1 MGTLR
6 EIFGAGID
14 GALRLRRAASTN
26 PLTRDLYRELAN
38 RNLFTDLYQ
47 HDRMLADRVRVE
59 TYRRAIEKHVRPG
72 DVVLDLGT
80 GSGLLALLAAK
91 AGAAKVYAIDHGPL
105 IEAARAVAKDN
116 GLSIEFRRVN
126 SKRFSCDEKV
136 DVLLQE
142 QIGDALFEEGMIEN
156 VADLRDRLLKP
167 GGRILPARF
176 DLFIDPVQLREPRPF
191 AWEQEIAGIRFR
203 ALRELEASQSASY
216 RFKPLP
222 PADFDHFLTRSDP
235 VLSFDLGSATSR
247 ELPSRV
253 AYQRAVSVAGR
264 LDGYCVHFRARFDD
278 EIALETSP
286 FAPHTSWRNPLLR
299 TETRQLQ
306 VGDALALQLEA
317 ADWTDPLTWN
327 WSG

>member
-26 PLTRDLYRELAN
+26 PLTRDLYRQLAN

-80 GSGLLALLAAK
+80 GSGLLALMAAR

-105 IEAARAVAKDN
+105 IEAARAVARDN
-116 GLSIEFRRVN
+116 GLSQIEFRQVN
-126 SKRFSCDEKV
+126 SKRFSCDEKL
-136 DVLLQE
+136 DVILQE
-142 QIGDALFEEGMIEN
+142 QIGDALFEESMIEN
-156 VADLRDRLLKP
+156 VTDLRDRLLKP

-176 DLFIDPVQLREPRPF
+176 DLYVDAVQLREPRPF
-191 AWEQEIAGIRFR
+191 AWEQEIAGIRFA
-203 ALRELEASQSASY
+203 ALRDLEASQPATY

-222 PADFDHFLTRSDP
+222 PADFDHFLTRSEP
-235 VLSFDLGSATSR
+235 VVSFDLATVTMR
-247 ELPSRV
+247 ALPGRV
-253 AYQRAVSVAGR
+253 SYQRPVSVAGR
-264 LDGYCVHFRARFDD
+264 LDGYCLHFRARFDD
-278 EIALETSP
+278 EIGLETSP
-286 FAPHTSWRNPLLR
+286 FAPHTVWRNPLLR
-299 TETRQLQ
+299 VEARQLEA
-306 VGDALALQLEA
+306 GDVIALQLEA
-317 ADWTDPLTWN
+317 ADWTDPLTWR
-327 WSG
+327 WS